1 MFKTAYCFLFLLVSC
16 LIYEA
21 YGNHHR
27 VKSIRTPSR
36 VISNNIGPY
45 DSSSSL
51 TAAEADGAAE
61 DTTTSES
68 AAALPSPRP
77 LRKSFSSN
85 DSLGYDGNRGLGLD
99 NKSRRGTQSIRQKP
113 YNMDLGDLH
122 NGQRQNSMISEENQN
137 TRKRQNTVTSDF
149 QNFPNLTQIKM
160 NPSAKHTERL
170 RQKPLPPSLNEDNS
184 QQTNDNVENSGMVN
198 FNKNPFNDRDIIGQR
213 FSMSIRKCC
222 INGNCRI
229 LKDGEDCG
237 IEDYFRNIKNTQQL
251 KNPMFAT
258 SSNGDDG
265 FQDVMS
271 KLMDERFKSFR
282 LNSFNRFG
290 NSFDE
295 HSNIQKIG
303 KPTNMRLGSMR
314 YPTSIPSFDSNND
327 ISNGMGSFV
336 NMPQR
341 TKPINYPYSEPMGLS
356 EDEVDEIRNKVLQQS
371 NLYRKKYNLVPFT
384 LDDQLTNCAQDWANK
399 IAKQG
404 IFQHRD
410 NNVYGENLYADS
422 DLNNLGKKAVDAW
435 YNEITKFNIDDKE
448 SELGS
453 NSATHHMTQ
462 LLWKSSTKLGVGISK
477 TPNGMYNVVANYD
490 PRGNMIGSF
499 QDNLPQIKQEDIEEA
514 NESERAIQ
522 SAPKSGW
529 WSSDSSFPLQS
540 GWNNN
545 KSIL

>member
-1 MFKTAYCFLFLLVSC
+1 MFKAAYCFLFLIVSC

-27 VKSIRTPSR
+27 VKSIRKPSR
-36 VISNNIGPY
+36 VISNNIDPY

-61 DTTTSES
+61 DSTTLES
-68 AAALPSPRP
+68 PAALPSPRP

-85 DSLGYDGNRGLGLD
+85 GSLGYDGNRGLGLD
-99 NKSRRGTQSIRQKP
+99 NKSRGGTQSIRQKP
-113 YNMDLGDLH
+113 YNMDSDNLN
-122 NGQRQNSMISEENQN
+122 NGQRQNKNQN
-137 TRKRQNTVTSDF
+137 TRKRQNTITSDF
-149 QNFPNLTQIKM
+149 QDFPNLTQIKT
-160 NPSAKHTERL
+160 NPSAKRTERL

-184 QQTNDNVENSGMVN
+184 QQINDNIENSGMVN
-198 FNKNPFNDRDIIGQR
+198 YNT
-213 FSMSIRKCC
+213 MSFRKCC
-222 INGNCRI
+222 INGNCRM
-229 LKDGEDCG
+229 LKDGEECG
-237 IEDYFRNIKNTQQL
+237 IEDIFRNMKNTQQP
-251 KNPMFAT
+251 KIPMFT
-258 SSNGDDG
+258 TFSNGNNG
-265 FQDVMS
+265 FQDMMS
-271 KLMDERFKSFR
+271 KLMDERFKPFR
-282 LNSFNRFG
+282 LNSFNRFE
-290 NSFDE
+290 NREDI
-295 HSNIQKIG
+295 NIQQTG

-314 YPTSIPSFDSNND
+314 YPTSIPSFDSSND
-327 ISNGMGSFV
+327 ISNGMGSFA

-341 TKPINYPYSEPMGLS
+341 TNPTNYPYSKPMGLS
-356 EDEVDEIRNKVLQQS
+356 EDEADEIRNKVLQQS

-384 LDDQLTNCAQDWANK
+384 LDDQLTNCAQDWANY

-404 IFQHRD
+404 TFQHRD
-410 NNVYGENLYADS
+410 NNAYGENLYADS

-435 YNEITKFNIDDKE
+435 YNEITKFNIDGEE
-448 SELGS
+448 SDLGS

-499 QDNLPQIKQEDIEEA
+499 EDNLPQIKQEDIEEA
-514 NESERAIQ
+514 NESERATQ

-545 KSIL
+545 NPYYN